1 MQTLIFVNGSL
12 FNFQIAS
19 ERKRQKT
26 TEDYLFLYFPSYI
39 NNGKLHASLSIL
51 ILGFFIIFL

>member
-26 TEDYLFLYFPSYI
+26 EDYLFLYFPSYV
-39 NNGKLHASLSIL
+39 NNGKLHASLSVL